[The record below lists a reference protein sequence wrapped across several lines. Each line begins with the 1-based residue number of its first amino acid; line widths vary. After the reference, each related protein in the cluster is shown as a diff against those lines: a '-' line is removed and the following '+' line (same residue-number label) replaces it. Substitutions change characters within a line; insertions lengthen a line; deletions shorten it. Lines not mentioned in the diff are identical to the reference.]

1 MTRQDEG
8 LAFMLR
14 YENIAW
20 YEDGAVRILD
30 RRVYPAKTEFVTC
43 RTHQEVAKAIKDMV
57 TQSAGP
63 YTAAPMGMALAAYE
77 CRGMS
82 EKAQLEYLENAAF
95 TISHAR
101 PTTAKRMEI
110 VCGKA
115 LEAAKEA
122 LASGENTSDAIVRR
136 VIGMNNERYAQIGR
150 IADHLTEKFPQNGTV
165 MTHCFAE
172 TIVGMMLKKC
182 RESGKDIRL
191 FCNETRPYF
200 QGARLTA
207 TCCRDM
213 GFDVTVITDN
223 MAAFVMK
230 NEKVDVFTTAADAIC
245 CDGHVV
251 NKVGTFQNAISAKYL
266 GVPYYV
272 TGAPDPGHPTID
284 TVTIE
289 MRDPEDSLSAMGVR
303 TAASGVKGYYPAFDI
318 TPPELVT
325 GVATDIGILS
335 PYELNTYFERTGA
348 DANRVVV

>member
-1 MTRQDEG
+1 MKRQDEG
-8 LAFMLR
+8 LAFMLI

-43 RTHQEVAKAIKDMV
+43 RTHVEVAKAIKDMV

-63 YTAAPMGMALAAYE
+63 YTAAPMGMALAARE
-77 CRGMS
+77 CRDM
-82 EKAQLEYLENAAF
+82 KPQARLEYLRKAAD
-95 TISHAR
+95 TIAHAR

-110 VCGKA
+110 VCGEAYKA
-115 LEAAKEA
+115 AEKAISEGLDAP
-122 LASGENTSDAIVRR
+122 LAIRER
-136 VIGMNNERYAQIGR
+136 VIEMNNERYARIGR
-150 IADHLTEKFPQNGTV
+150 IAEHLVDRFPDKGAV

-172 TIVGMMLKKC
+172 TIIGMMLKECVK
-182 RESGKDIRL
+182 RGKDIRI
-191 FCNETRPYF
+191 FCPETRPFF

-230 NEKVDVFTTAADAIC
+230 KEGIGVFTTAADAIC

-251 NKVGTFQNAISAKYL
+251 NKVGTLQNAISAKYF
-266 GVPYYV
+266 GIPYYV

-289 MRDPEDSLSAMGVR
+289 MRDPEESLMAMGVR
-303 TAASGVKGYYPAFDI
+303 TAAEGVKGYYPAFDV
-318 TPPELVT
+318 TPPGLVAGVVTDLGIFSPFELA
-325 GVATDIGILS
+325 G
-335 PYELNTYFERTGA
+335 YFKAAGEGR
-348 DANRVVV
+348 NRVVV